1 MKKNYQ
7 TSSNKVLKNICI
19 KLKLSVFIFAFAFN
33 SSQLSSQ
40 TYCAAAATS
49 TFDEEIFNVTFGTL
63 NNSSTCSTT
72 GGAGSILNMY
82 SDYTGLTPQVYS
94 LGSNYPLSVTV
105 GQCGTSSYSG
115 IVGVWIDYNQNGV
128 FTDPG
133 ENIFVSP
140 YTLFAV
146 AGTVLN
152 SAGGITIPFTALSG
166 TTRMRVIATESS
178 IAPGPCTNPSWGEV
192 EDYNITILSPSPLDL
207 GIGAIINPLTT
218 KKCYDID
225 TIVAKVKNYGSA
237 TADFSVNPTTITVNT
252 TGPNASTFTLALTSG
267 TIASNSS
274 QNFTMTTTYNLSN
287 IGTYKLK
294 AYTTVVGDG
303 SALNDTTN
311 LTVTRSPLFSTTILP
326 NDSICLGVPLQLNA
340 NFSPTKQLGTGII
353 ENTSTSYP
361 TPYGNFYKGA
371 RHQFLFLASEL
382 SAAGLTA
389 GSITSLAFNVT
400 NLNTS
405 GPYLNFNI
413 AIATTALTSITAF
426 QTTGFSSYFSSPSYT
441 PTLGINTHVLSTPY
455 LWDGVSNIIIE
466 SCYNN
471 NPLAYT
477 NNVSVMQ
484 SSTPFVSSVWYNSD
498 TDPTLCATSTAFNS
512 LAQRPN
518 ILFEQPATMTYT
530 WSPAIELS
538 AINISN
544 PTANIT
550 SSRTYTVTG
559 LVSGCMTYDTVRVHI
574 KPTPTPNLGNDSLFC
589 NLPVVITANTTAN
602 SFLWN
607 NASIGSSLNVTTP
620 GTYWVRATNSNGC
633 SNSDTITITLGSSP
647 IVTLGSDTAYC
658 QGSTINLYA
667 GFGVGNS
674 YLWSTNATSSSIT
687 VGTSGTYSVIVT
699 NTIGCQSSDI
709 INITSKPTPTVSL
722 VFTGTTS
729 FCASDDLNRLLNEG
743 MPLNGTYIGAG
754 VTTTASSSYFNPS
767 DANQGYHIVLYSYTG
782 ANGCNNIARDTL
794 KVNACVGIEELNENI
809 GLNVYPN
816 PNTGIFTLELNTL
829 TDISGNISITSVDGK
844 LVFID
849 KVSGN
854 GLISKS
860 INIVDLANGIY
871 YLKVETKDAVKTYKI
886 LKQ

>member
-1 MKKNYQ
+1 
-7 TSSNKVLKNICI
+7 
-19 KLKLSVFIFAFAFN
+19 
-33 SSQLSSQ
+33 
-40 TYCAAAATS
+40 
-49 TFDEEIFNVTFGTL
+49 
-63 NNSSTCSTT
+63 
-72 GGAGSILNMY
+72 
-82 SDYTGLTPQVYS
+82 
-94 LGSNYPLSVTV
+94 
-105 GQCGTSSYSG
+105 
-115 IVGVWIDYNQNGV
+115 
-128 FTDPG
+128 
-133 ENIFVSP
+133 
-140 YTLFAV
+140 
-146 AGTVLN
+146 
-152 SAGGITIPFTALSG
+152 
-166 TTRMRVIATESS
+166 
-178 IAPGPCTNPSWGEV
+178 
-192 EDYNITILSPSPLDL
+192 
-207 GIGAIINPLTT
+207 
-218 KKCYDID
+218 
-225 TIVAKVKNYGSA
+225 
-237 TADFSVNPTTITVNT
+237 
-252 TGPNASTFTLALTSG
+252 
-267 TIASNSS
+267 
-274 QNFTMTTTYNLSN
+274 
-287 IGTYKLK
+287 
-294 AYTTVVGDG
+294 
-303 SALNDTTN
+303 
-311 LTVTRSPLFSTTILP
+311 
-326 NDSICLGVPLQLNA
+326 
-340 NFSPTKQLGTGII
+340 
-353 ENTSTSYP
+353 
-361 TPYGNFYKGA
+361 
-371 RHQFLFLASEL
+371 
-382 SAAGLTA
+382 
-389 GSITSLAFNVT
+389 
-400 NLNTS
+400 
-405 GPYLNFNI
+405 
-413 AIATTALTSITAF
+413 
-426 QTTGFSSYFSSPSYT
+426 
-441 PTLGINTHVLSTPY
+441 
-455 LWDGVSNIIIE
+455 
-466 SCYNN
+466 
-471 NPLAYT
+471 
-477 NNVSVMQ
+477 
-484 SSTPFVSSVWYNSD
+484 
-498 TDPTLCATSTAFNS
+498 
-512 LAQRPN
+512 
-518 ILFEQPATMTYT
+518 
-530 WSPAIELS
+530 
-538 AINISN
+538 
-544 PTANIT
+544 
-550 SSRTYTVTG
+550 
-559 LVSGCMTYDTVRVHI
+559 
-574 KPTPTPNLGNDSLFC
+574 LFC